1 MGDHDIISGFS
12 RFDREKKLKILLSG
26 LNDPDE
32 ALGVIESYRHPDSR
46 IQRLHEKFSENT
58 ITNFFLPYSVA
69 PNFLIND
76 KPYIVPMV
84 TEESS
89 VVAAAANSA
98 KFWFTRGGFRTEVKE
113 VIKSGHVHFIWNG
126 DKKKLVSAFP
136 LLKDR
141 LLQATAAITSNME
154 KRGGGI
160 KNIELVDRR
169 KEIEGYYQLSAD
181 FDTRDSMGANFINTC
196 LEEFSRVLSEFFR
209 SDERFGDDERNVDI
223 VMAILSNYSDKC
235 LVTAR
240 VSCSIDQ
247 LGAAVDEVPAHV
259 FAQRFSLAVNMAGVD
274 VHRAA
279 THNKGIF
286 NGIDAVLIAT
296 GNDFRAVESAGH
308 AWAAKDGRYR
318 SLSFSEVSDGRFT
331 MSLTL
336 PVAVG
341 TVGGMTRL
349 HPMAR
354 LSLNI
359 LGNPLAPE
367 LMGVIAA
374 CGLATNFAAVRSLV
388 TGGIQEGHMKLHLAN
403 ILSHLNADD
412 TEIEAAAGYFKEG
425 AVGYAAV
432 GEFLEKIRN
441 KSTI

>member
-1 MGDHDIISGFS
+1 MGELEIVSGFS
-12 RFDREKKLKILLSG
+12 RLEREKKVNLLLSR
-26 LNDPDE
+26 LDDPDN
-32 ALGVIESYRHPDSR
+32 ALAVMESYRHPDSR
-46 IQRLHEKFSENT
+46 VQKLHDKFSENT
-58 ITNFFLPYSVA
+58 ITNYFLPYSVA
-69 PNFLIND
+69 PNFLINN
-76 KPYIVPMV
+76 KSYIMPMV

-89 VVAAAANSA
+89 VVAAAASSA
-98 KFWFTRGGFRTEVKE
+98 KFWYSRGGFRTEVRE
-113 VIKSGHVHFIWNG
+113 VIKSGHVHFIWKG

-136 LLKDR
+136 LLRER
-141 LLQATAAITSNME
+141 LIRGTAGITSNME

-196 LEEFSRVLSEFFR
+196 LEEFARILSGFFR
-209 SDERFGDDERNVDI
+209 SDERFGKGEKEVDI
-223 VMAILSNYSDKC
+223 IMAILSNYSDKC
-235 LVTAR
+235 LVTAS
-240 VSCSIDQ
+240 VSCSIDE
-247 LGAAVDEVPAHV
+247 LGAAVDDMPAAV
-259 FAQRFSLAVNMAGVD
+259 FARRFCQAVNMAGVD
-274 VHRAA
+274 VHRAT

-296 GNDFRAVESAGH
+296 GNDFRAVEAAGH

-318 SLSFSEVSDGRFT
+318 SLSFSDVSDGRFT

-349 HPMAR
+349 HPMAK

-359 LGNPLAPE
+359 LGYPE
-367 LMGVIAA
+367 VPGLMGIIAA

-388 TGGIQEGHMKLHLAN
+388 TGGIQEGHMKMHLAN
-403 ILSHLNADD
+403 ILSHLDADD
-412 TEIEAAAGYFKEG
+412 TEREAATDYFKEG
-425 AVGYAAV
+425 VIGYAAV
-432 GEFLEKIRN
+432 NEFLEKIRN
-441 KSTI
+441 KTTI